1 MKQTQLR
8 TLLRAAALILIL
20 AAALISALQ
29 FSRYKKV
36 VGVFANGSTWGG
48 VDVSGLDRSEA
59 AARVQAAY
67 DRPVELRYQ
76 GEAIQVN
83 ADELGAQIIIPAA
96 EHLPVGP
103 SFWMYLWSRPETAA
117 EIPPELEID
126 KDVLRAYLVEM
137 VAARYDLIPPAPL
150 PLAGSTRFEIG
161 QPGRALDVDASI
173 ERIVTQLRSLESK
186 PVELVVSELPPAAPD
201 LQNLGIFLKQKLSEA
216 GFDGIA
222 EISLVD
228 LKGERALHF
237 ATRGGQDLE
246 EDIAFS
252 AASTVK
258 IPILVS
264 LLRRSAEPLPA
275 EIDSLI
281 VRMMALSENPPA
293 DQLMQQVIGGELAPL
308 SVTEDMAR
316 LGLENTFLAGYFY
329 LGAPLL
335 RLYETPA
342 NQRQDVSTS
351 PDIYNQTTA
360 GDMTALLQAVYQCA
374 KENRGL
380 LVDTF
385 PGEMT
390 QSKCEYLLGV
400 MAQNKI
406 GVLFEAGV
414 PDGTVVAHKHGW
426 TEESDGYLHSIS
438 DVGVIYGHE
447 TDYLLIVFLY
457 DSDQLLFDPANKLI
471 AQLSQVAY
479 NYFNP
484 SHQINWLFGAVDY
497 R

>member
-1 MKQTQLR
+1 MKQPPLR
-8 TLLRAAALILIL
+8 TIFRIAALLLIL
-20 AAALISALQ
+20 TAALISALQ
-29 FSRYKKV
+29 FSRYKN
-36 VGVFANGSTWGG
+36 GSSVFAPGSTWGG
-48 VDVSGLDRSEA
+48 VDVSGLGRAEA

-76 GEAIQVN
+76 EAAIQ
-83 ADELGAQIIIPAA
+83 AAAGELGLRID
-96 EHLPVGP
+96 
-103 SFWMYLWSRPETAA
+103 TAA
-117 EIPPELEID
+117 EILPGGQTFWGRLWNRPVKAAEMPLGLEID
-126 KDVLRAYLVEM
+126 QDVLRAYLVEQ
-137 VAARYDLIPPAPL
+137 VAARYDHIPPAPL
-150 PLAGSTRFEIG
+150 PLAGSTRFETG

-173 ERIVTQLRSLESK
+173 ERIAAQIRSLEARS
-186 PVELVVSELPPAAPD
+186 VDLAVNELPQAAPD
-201 LQNLGIFLKQKLSEA
+201 LQNLEIFLKQKIDQA
-216 GFDGIA
+216 GFGGIA
-222 EISLVD
+222 EIALLD
-228 LKGERALHF
+228 LKGDRALHF
-237 ATRGGQDLE
+237 ATHGGQEIE
-246 EDIAFS
+246 ENIAFS

-275 EIDSLI
+275 EIDGLI

-308 SVTEDMAR
+308 SVTEDMAM

-335 RLYETPA
+335 RIYETPA

-351 PDIYNQTTA
+351 PDIYNQTTV
-360 GDMTALLQAVYQCA
+360 GDMSALLRAVYQCA

-380 LVDTF
+380 LVETF

-426 TEESDGYLHSIS
+426 TEESDGFLHSIS
-438 DVGVIYGHE
+438 DVGVIYGQE
-447 TDYLLIVFLY
+447 TDYLLIIFLY
-457 DSDQLLFDPANKLI
+457 DTDQLLFDPANKLI
-471 AQLSQVAY
+471 AQLSQVVY

-484 SHQINWLFGAVDY
+484 GHQIDWLFGPVDY